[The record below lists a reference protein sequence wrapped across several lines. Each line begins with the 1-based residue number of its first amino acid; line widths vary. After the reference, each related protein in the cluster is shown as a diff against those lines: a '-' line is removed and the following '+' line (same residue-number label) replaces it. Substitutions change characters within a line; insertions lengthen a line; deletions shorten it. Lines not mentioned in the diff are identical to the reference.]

1 MRSVRWGRAD
11 GDTDGDGGSAR
22 CLAPCLARQSR
33 VPGVPGPVCH
43 SSLFRC
49 YNFSTASRAH
59 LRRATPTAGTGHVS
73 WREQPGEERSGLVTG
88 DKWQGSPGVSP
99 LRGGPDTAGA
109 GPRRHGP
116 MSCHTSRARPS
127 CSRRVRR
134 SPYERSQPPGRNAA
148 HCPGRPLQRQRHPRS
163 FLTASQK
170 GSSGPTLERRS
181 LCRPSGPDG
190 EGQARGQARN
200 ARGEPPQRGTY
211 RDARLTARQSTIFYA
226 VDPRLGSW
234 STVSGDVPGG
244 T

>member
-1 MRSVRWGRAD
+1 MPSPL
-11 GDTDGDGGSAR
+11 SSS
-22 CLAPCLARQSR
+22 P
-33 VPGVPGPVCH
+33 VPGPWRAWPRVPLV
-43 SSLFRC
+43 SSRLF
-49 YNFSTASRAH
+49 FAVTTS
-59 LRRATPTAGTGHVS
+59 LRLQGRTFGATPTAGTGHVS
-73 WREQPGEERSGLVTG
+73 WREQPGEEQSGLVTG

-109 GPRRHGP
+109 GPRRHSP

-127 CSRRVRR
+127 RSRRVRR

-148 HCPGRPLQRQRHPRS
+148 HCPGRPLQRQRHLRS